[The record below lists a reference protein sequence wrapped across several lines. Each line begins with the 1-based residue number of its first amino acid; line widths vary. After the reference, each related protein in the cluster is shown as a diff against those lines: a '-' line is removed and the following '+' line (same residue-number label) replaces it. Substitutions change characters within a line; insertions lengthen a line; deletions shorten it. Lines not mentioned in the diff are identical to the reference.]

1 MAQALVISSG
11 HVQKGDMMKTL
22 AELKKMIFVPHHDCG
37 CCGAMVGW
45 HVSPD
50 MHEPYFDP
58 SCDCGCSDGYYGTYE
73 EVFKWYNT
81 VFEEECEE
89 AVQTAWEK
97 EEKCDRNKENE
108 KLLNE
113 SIHKMIKISSDD
125 DEEMAHINAD
135 NLLCEVLH
143 KLGFG
148 ELVNVYERVKKWYS

>member
-1 MAQALVISSG
+1 
-11 HVQKGDMMKTL
+11 MKTL
-22 AELKKMIFVPHHDCG
+22 AELKKMRFVPHHYCE

-45 HVSPD
+45 KVSPD
-50 MHEPYFDP
+50 TLAPYFDP
-58 SCDCGCSDGYYGTYE
+58 SCDCGCSYGHYGTYE

-81 VFEEECEE
+81 VFEGECDE

-97 EEKCDRNKENE
+97 EQKCDGNKENE

-113 SIHKMIKISSDD
+113 SIHKMIEISSDY

-135 NLLCEVLH
+135 HLLCEVLN
-143 KLGFG
+143 KLGFV